1 MLSILAQI
9 TVLCA
14 LVAAQCEPS
23 NPQPTTSNKP
33 PTPTGGGSTVQFHPA
48 KANNK
53 CIDIEGANFSN
64 GAKVQV

>member
-9 TVLCA
+9 TLFCA
-14 LVAAQCEPS
+14 LVAAQCEPEGPS
-23 NPQPTTSNKP
+23 SSSSSKGPE
-33 PTPTGGGSTVQFHPA
+33 PTGSSVQFHPS